1 MQSGKSTN
9 SCVLVKIQQ
18 GYYEGSEC
26 ARIRSDSHECRLSPM
41 VVEIDSKSF
50 GHHIMDET
58 HWLMSI
64 ALISI
69 ETFVISSGQKDRI
82 VAVLF

>member
-1 MQSGKSTN
+1 
-9 SCVLVKIQQ
+9 
-18 GYYEGSEC
+18 
-26 ARIRSDSHECRLSPM
+26 M
-41 VVEIDSKSF
+41 VAEIDSKGS

-58 HWLMSI
+58 YWLMSI